1 MTLSRH
7 QKQQCRGLCHR
18 YQYKQLV
25 VRKCA
30 GVCECV
36 CWMNFQ
42 NIFWKLES
50 IHQRTLIR
58 ILYEFLHLRWFFN
71 DIKVYNF
78 ADNAQIELIVMSSTL
93 QYHNYFLKL
102 VNVMETFV
110 VHIKNCIPI
119 YYFFMHHMLDI
130 IGLSLEPFS
139 TNLLKIF
146 QLQNCSC
153 YALNLQ
159 KQNNLVL
166 IFTSF
171 LKWF

>member
-1 MTLSRH
+1 MI
-7 QKQQCRGLCHR
+7 C
-18 YQYKQLV
+18 
-25 VRKCA
+25 
-30 GVCECV
+30 
-36 CWMNFQ
+36 
-42 NIFWKLES
+42 
-50 IHQRTLIR
+50 
-58 ILYEFLHLRWFFN
+58 
-71 DIKVYNF
+71 IKVYNF
-78 ADNAQIELIVMSSTL
+78 ADDAQLEHNVLSSTL

-159 KQNNLVL
+159 KQNNLVQ
-166 IFTSF
+166 IFLSF
-171 LKWF
+171 LKCFFNFSIAFWNKFQRRYCDFSRKYFKRFVDDTIDFTKYELF